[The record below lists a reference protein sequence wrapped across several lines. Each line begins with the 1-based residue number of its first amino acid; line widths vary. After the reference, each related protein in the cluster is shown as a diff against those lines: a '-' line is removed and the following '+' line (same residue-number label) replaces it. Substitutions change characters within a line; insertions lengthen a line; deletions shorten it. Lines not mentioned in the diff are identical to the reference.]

1 VLLALVPLIVLPF
14 LLAALRVTTFRLAS
28 QVTRA

>member
-14 LLAALRVTTFRLAS
+14 LLAALRVTFRLAS